1 MEPHFRDE
9 TRPLPNYE
17 LTITSKA
24 LAFLAEYK
32 ENHIPDQEMAI
43 ILADLHSI
51 GSVMVIELHPFA
63 DFENNSHYRIIFP
76 KGYKNYP
83 YTVFV
88 DTQLET
94 EGYLIERMVI
104 DLRTTTTGQPA
115 LEFKNPDFEPMSP

>member
-1 MEPHFRDE
+1 MEPTFRDE

-32 ENHIPDQEMAI
+32 EMHFPNQEMAI

-51 GSVMVIELHPFA
+51 GSVMTIELHQFA
-63 DFENNSHYRIIFP
+63 DFENNSHFRVIFP
-76 KGYKNYP
+76 KGYKEYP
-83 YTVFV
+83 YAVFV
-88 DTQLET
+88 DTQMET

-104 DLRTTTTGQPA
+104 DLRITTTGQTA
-115 LEFKNPDFEPMSP
+115 LEFKNPEFESISL